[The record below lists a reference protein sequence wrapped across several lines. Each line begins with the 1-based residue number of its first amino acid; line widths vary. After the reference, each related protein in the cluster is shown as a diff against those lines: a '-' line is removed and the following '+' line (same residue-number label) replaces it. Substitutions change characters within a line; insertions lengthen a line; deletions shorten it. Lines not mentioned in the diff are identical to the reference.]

1 MRWRAP
7 PGKPAETALPDER
20 HEPVVAEAGPRPM
33 RWGLAYSG
41 AGLVVGILLSSL
53 AAGTWLAATGDT
65 KLSLGGLAVSQ
76 VGLWVGLAGAAVCA
90 SRVHGTG
97 RLGVDFGFFMRPLD
111 TVVGLA
117 VGVVAQLGL
126 VNLIALLLSPL
137 VGHPDVSQEATDLVR
152 KAHGPGLVGLTVFV
166 VVGAPIVEELFF
178 RGLLLG
184 SLRRRMP
191 DAVAITLSALLFGL
205 AHFQD
210 ATAGGLLLVVSLF
223 AFGVVLA
230 VLAVRSGRLGPGMW
244 AHATF
249 NAFTVIVLL
258 LT

>member
-1 MRWRAP
+1 MRPRPGDQPEAAP
-7 PGKPAETALPDER
+7 QGER
-20 HEPVVAEAGPRPM
+20 PVRPVAGAGVRPM

-41 AGLVVGILLSSL
+41 AGLVVAILLSSL
-53 AAGTWLAATGDT
+53 AAGAWLAATGET
-65 KLSLGGLAVSQ
+65 TLSLGGLAVSQ
-76 VGLWVGLAGAAVCA
+76 VGLWVGLAGVAVLA
-90 SRVHGTG
+90 SRVQGTG
-97 RLGVDFGFFMRPLD
+97 RLAADFGFFMRPLD

-152 KAHGPGLVGLTVFV
+152 KAHGTGLVGLTVFV
-166 VVGAPIVEELFF
+166 IVGAPIVEELFF

-184 SLRRRMP
+184 SLRRRVP

-230 VLAVRSGRLGPGMW
+230 LMAVRSGRLGPAMW

-258 LT
+258 VT